1 MLNNM
6 GVQYYSTL
14 FSYKACR
21 LVVHAIINMSTCVI
35 PQNMCLGF
43 AWTTTCKALYYLKN
57 TECLCCG
64 NRLFIVLCLQ
74 FNQIVNWNCN
84 GWFTQTISHS
94 SEVWYNKIGFLY
106 YFLFEVGLSAMYF
119 SYPKSVTKHKFYHSI
134 VHWIWHLPLPLL
146 LAPLLLHV
154 WQARSMGGS
163 NKIKVSMLLYN
174 TSRMIHHR
182 GVSLSKQQNYWFNN
196 LSWHTAGF
204 VTIYCHESNKPNLMM
219 HKEVSPHQ
227 R

>member
-1 MLNNM
+1 M

-64 NRLFIVLCLQ
+64 NRLFIVLWLQ
-74 FNQIVNWNCN
+74 FNQIINWNCN
-84 GWFTQTISHS
+84 GRFTQTISHS

-119 SYPKSVTKHKFYHSI
+119 SYPKSVTKTQI
-134 VHWIWHLPLPLL
+134 LPFNCALNLASSTASSTSSTPITRLTGKVYGREQQNKGKH
-146 LAPLLLHV
+146 APL
-154 WQARSMGGS
+154 
-163 NKIKVSMLLYN
+163 
-174 TSRMIHHR
+174 
-182 GVSLSKQQNYWFNN
+182 
-196 LSWHTAGF
+196 
-204 VTIYCHESNKPNLMM
+204 
-219 HKEVSPHQ
+219 
-227 R
+227 